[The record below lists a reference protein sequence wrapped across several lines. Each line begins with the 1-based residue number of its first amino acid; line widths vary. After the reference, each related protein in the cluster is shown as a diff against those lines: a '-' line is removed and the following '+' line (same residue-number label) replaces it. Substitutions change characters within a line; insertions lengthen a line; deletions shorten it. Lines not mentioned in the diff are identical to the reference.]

1 MVLLLL
7 GKAQICI
14 LIRILVYLVQIG
26 LTRAEKCV
34 CLLSGLHVGFRICS
48 SLLKLHLLLL
58 LVLYLNLDTCS
69 MVLRVLLILGERN
82 LRRCE
87 YFRGETLLA
96 VLFHP
101 VVILG
106 HGLILES
113 LLYSVSTI
121 SYN

>member
-1 MVLLLL
+1 M
-7 GKAQICI
+7 
-14 LIRILVYLVQIG
+14 
-26 LTRAEKCV
+26 
-34 CLLSGLHVGFRICS
+34 
-48 SLLKLHLLLL
+48 KLHLLLL

-101 VVILG
+101 VVVLR

-113 LLYSVSTI
+113 LLSSVSTI